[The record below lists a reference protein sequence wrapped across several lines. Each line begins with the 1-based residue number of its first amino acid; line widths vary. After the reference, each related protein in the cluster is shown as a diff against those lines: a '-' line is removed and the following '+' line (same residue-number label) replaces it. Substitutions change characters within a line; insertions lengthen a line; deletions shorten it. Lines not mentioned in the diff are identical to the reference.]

1 MFKVLNS
8 PNHLTYYIK
17 FLNRQKVFWTLF
29 LLLLGFDGISQLIK
43 VNDMLTQEPLS
54 DVYIFNEK
62 KNKYTSTND
71 NGFFD
76 LKLFSVKDT
85 LTLSII
91 GYDDKKITVDDIIL
105 SSSLIEMSVNE
116 KKLSEIVL
124 SVARTASQSK
134 KITQKVEIINKKS
147 IIKNSP
153 ATGAEVLLLAPSVR
167 VQKSQGG
174 GGSPIIRG
182 FEANRVLLVV
192 DGVRMNNGIFRS
204 GHLQNAI
211 TVDPNSLERVEI
223 IYGSSSVGYGSD
235 ALGGVVHYYTKT
247 PKINNAQKLTNFF
260 SSTFNSSRQSVVH
273 HLNSEASFNKS
284 AILTSFTFSKFGDI
298 IMGKNRRHGFQDWGL
313 VNEYSSNSNNLY
325 FESPSENKNPN
336 IQKNSGY
343 SQVDFLQKIIFT
355 LPKEK
360 QLLINLQFSNSSNIP
375 RFDKLNEMIKNK
387 LRFAEWNYGPQK
399 RLLISPQLKIFPNK
413 RFLYKGTITAAYQW
427 VRESRIQRRF
437 ESLDRINQDENV
449 NIFSLNADFEMPK
462 TKKISVVYGFEL
474 IGNKIKSS
482 AFREKLSVLGNRI
495 TKTEFLGKFPSRYPN
510 NGSSY
515 YVSAVYSNLRLDLNT
530 KSSVSLGARY
540 TSTKIKASW
549 VNEQFLKSRNLDLK
563 TKNNALTGSI
573 SSSYRPNK
581 NVKMN
586 ILLSTGFRSPNI
598 DDIGK
603 IRENR
608 GILIVPNPELKPEY
622 VYNFEGGLTFSS
634 EDIFSVEGR
643 FFNSNIKN
651 YIGRIISPFSNDV
664 SNNEIWSTII
674 DKEKLST
681 QINQNIGNAR
691 IYGVSFDGMVR
702 FLPSLNVVGNINFTD
717 STINKQIGPLPSIL
731 PLYGNVR
738 INYNKQK
745 FNLTLSNNFSGRK
758 LLQNYSTGGEDKI
771 EETPIINNKN
781 GNIIYFGSP
790 KWSIYSITAALDH
803 NQNIRTS
810 FSIENIFDLHYKEF
824 ASGISAP
831 GRSIILNLNIK
842 F

>member
-8 PNHLTYYIK
+8 PNRWIYYIK
-17 FLNRQKVFWTLF
+17 FLNRFKVLLIIIILF
-29 LLLLGFDGISQLIK
+29 SCFDGISQLVK

-54 DVYIFNEK
+54 DVYIFNESK
-62 KNKYTSTND
+62 KKYTSTN
-71 NGFFD
+71 NSGVFD
-76 LKLFSVKDT
+76 LNFFSVKDT
-85 LTLSII
+85 LTLSLI
-91 GYDDKKITVDDIIL
+91 GYDDKKITVEDVIFN
-105 SSSLIEMSVNE
+105 SSLIEMSVNE

-134 KITQKVEIINKKS
+134 KITQKVEIINKNS
-147 IIKNSP
+147 IVKNSP

-174 GGSPIIRG
+174 GGSPVIRG

-235 ALGGVVHYYTKT
+235 AVGGVVHYYTKT

-298 IMGKNRRHGFQDWGL
+298 IMGKNRQHGFQNWGL
-313 VNEYSSNSNNLY
+313 VNEYSSNSSSLY
-325 FESPSENKNPN
+325 FESSSKNNNPH

-343 SQVDFLQKIIFT
+343 SQVDFLQKIVFT

-360 QLLINLQFSNSSNIP
+360 QLLINFQFSNSSNIP
-375 RFDKLNEMIKNK
+375 RFDKLNEMTRNK

-399 RLLISPQLKIFPNK
+399 RLLISPQLKIFPK
-413 RFLYKGTITAAYQW
+413 KKYLYKGNIIAAYQW
-427 VRESRIQRRF
+427 VKESRIQRRF
-437 ESLDRINQDENV
+437 ESLERINQNENV
-449 NIFSLNADFEMPK
+449 NIFSLNADFEMQK
-462 TKKISVVYGFEL
+462 TRKISIVYGFEFV
-474 IGNKIKSS
+474 GNKIKSD
-482 AFREKLSVLGNRI
+482 AFKERLTVLGNTI
-495 TKTEFLGKFPSRYPN
+495 TQTQFSGKFPSRYPN

-515 YVSAVYSNLRLDLNT
+515 FVSAGYSNLRLDMNSKL
-530 KSSVSLGARY
+530 SVSLGARY

-549 VNEQFLKSRNLDLK
+549 VNEQFLKSRNLNLK

-581 NVKMN
+581 KVKMN
-586 ILLSTGFRSPNI
+586 ILFSTGFRSPNI

-608 GILIVPNPELKPEY
+608 GVLIIPNPELQPEY
-622 VYNFEGGLTFSS
+622 VYNFEGGLTFSN
-634 EDIFSVEGR
+634 DDFFSIEGR

-651 YIGRIISPFSNDV
+651 YIGRIISPFTNDL
-664 SNNEIWSTII
+664 SDSDIWSLII
-674 DKEKLST
+674 DKQKLST

-691 IYGVSFDGMVR
+691 IYGVSIDGKAKLFSGFNIM
-702 FLPSLNVVGNINFTD
+702 GNINLTD
-717 STINKQIGPLPSIL
+717 NTINKKIGQIPSIL

-738 INYNKQK
+738 INYNSKK

-758 LLQNYSTGGEDKI
+758 LSQDYSRGGEDKI
-771 EETPIINNKN
+771 EETPIINNEK
-781 GNIIYFGSP
+781 GNIMYYGSP
-790 KWSIYSITAALDH
+790 KWSIYSISAALDH
-803 NQNIRTS
+803 NENVRTS

-824 ASGISAP
+824 ASAISSP
-831 GRSIILNLNIK
+831 GRAIILNLNVK

>member
-1 MFKVLNS
+1 M
-8 PNHLTYYIK
+8 YCIK
-17 FLNRQKVFWTLF
+17 FLNRQKVFLIIF
-29 LLLLGFDGISQLIK
+29 LLTRGFYCVSQVVR

-54 DVYIFNEK
+54 DVYIFNENK
-62 KNKYTSTND
+62 KKYTSTNN
-71 NGFFD
+71 NGIFD
-76 LKLFSVKDT
+76 LNIFSVKDT
-85 LTLSII
+85 LTLGLI
-91 GYDDKKITVDDIIL
+91 GYDDKKITVEDIISNSNL
-105 SSSLIEMSVNE
+105 VEMSVNE

-124 SVARTASQSK
+124 SVARTALQSE
-134 KITQKVEIINKKS
+134 KISQKVEIINKNL

-174 GGSPIIRG
+174 GGSPVIRG

-260 SSTFNSSRQSVVH
+260 SSTFNSARQSFVY

-284 AILTSFTFSKFGDI
+284 AIISSFTFSKFGDI
-298 IMGKNRRHGFQDWGL
+298 LMGKNRQHGFQNWGL
-313 VNEYSSNSNNLY
+313 VNEYSSNSNSMY
-325 FESPSENKNPN
+325 FETPSKNNNPN

-343 SQVDFLQKIIFT
+343 SQVDFLQKIVFT

-375 RFDKLNEMIKNK
+375 RFDKLNEMMKNN

-399 RLLISPQLKIFPNK
+399 RLLISPQLKIFPK
-413 RFLYKGTITAAYQW
+413 KKYLYKGTIVAAYQW
-427 VRESRIQRRF
+427 VKESRIQRRF
-437 ESLDRINQDENV
+437 ESQDRINQNENV
-449 NIFSLNADFEMPK
+449 NIYSLNADFEMPK
-462 TKKISVVYGFEL
+462 TRKISVVYGFEL
-474 IGNKIKSS
+474 VGNKIKSD
-482 AFREKLSVLGNRI
+482 AFRERLSVTGNTI
-495 TKTEFLGKFPSRYPN
+495 TQTQFVGRFPSRYPN

-515 YVSAVYSNLRLDLNT
+515 FVSAAYSNLRMDLNT

-549 VNEQFLKSRNLDLK
+549 INEQFLKSRNLDLK

-581 NVKMN
+581 NLKLN
-586 ILLSTGFRSPNI
+586 ILFSTGFRSPNI

-608 GILIVPNPELKPEY
+608 GILIIPNPELKPEY
-622 VYNFEGGLTFSS
+622 VYNLEGGLTFSND
-634 EDIFSVEGR
+634 DIFSIEGR

-651 YIGRIISPFSNDV
+651 YIGRIISPFSEDL
-664 SNNEIWSTII
+664 SNSNIWSLII
-674 DKEKLST
+674 EKEKLST

-691 IYGVSFDGMVR
+691 IYGVSIDGMVN
-702 FLPSLNVVGNINFTD
+702 FLNGLTFMGNINLTD
-717 STINKQIGPLPSIL
+717 STLNKQIGLLPSIL
-731 PLYGNVR
+731 PLFGNFR
-738 INYNKQK
+738 INYKKEK

-758 LLQNYSTGGEDKI
+758 LPQDYSRGGEDKI
-771 EETPIINNKN
+771 EETPIINVKK
-781 GNIIYFGSP
+781 GNIMYYGSP
-790 KWSIYSITAALDH
+790 KWSIYSITGGFDH
-803 NQNIRTS
+803 NEKIRTS

-831 GRSIILNLNIK
+831 GRSIILNLNLK

>member
-1 MFKVLNS
+1 MCRVLRS
-8 PNHLTYYIK
+8 PNHFMYYIK
-17 FLNRQKVFWTLF
+17 FLNRQKLF
-29 LLLLGFDGISQLIK
+29 LIIFLLARGFYVVSQVVK

-54 DVYIFNEK
+54 DVYIFNENK
-62 KNKYTSTND
+62 KKYTSTNN
-71 NGFFD
+71 NGIFD
-76 LKLFSVKDT
+76 LNIFSVKDT
-85 LTLSII
+85 LTLGLI
-91 GYDDKKITVDDIIL
+91 GYDDKKITVEDII
-105 SSSLIEMSVNE
+105 SNSNLIEMSLNE

-124 SVARTASQSK
+124 SVARTALQSE
-134 KITQKVEIINKKS
+134 KISQKVEIINKNS

-174 GGSPIIRG
+174 GGSPVIRG
-182 FEANRVLLVV
+182 FESNRVLLVV

-204 GHLQNAI
+204 GHLQSAI

-260 SSTFNSSRQSVVH
+260 SSTFNSARQSFVY
-273 HLNSEASFNKS
+273 HLNSEASLNKS
-284 AILTSFTFSKFGDI
+284 AIITSFTFSKFGDI
-298 IMGKNRRHGFQDWGL
+298 VMGKNRQHGFQNWGL
-313 VNEYSSNSNNLY
+313 VNEYSSNSNSIY
-325 FESPSENKNPN
+325 FETPSKNDNPN

-343 SQVDFLQKIIFT
+343 SQVDFLQKIVFT

-375 RFDKLNEMIKNK
+375 RFDKLNEMMKNR

-399 RLLISPQLKIFPNK
+399 RLLISPQLKIFPK
-413 RFLYKGTITAAYQW
+413 KKYLYKGTIIAAYQW
-427 VRESRIQRRF
+427 VKESRIQRRF
-437 ESLDRINQDENV
+437 ESLDRINQNENV

-462 TKKISVVYGFEL
+462 TRKLSVVYGFEL
-474 IGNKIKSS
+474 VGNKIKSD
-482 AFREKLSVLGNRI
+482 AFRERLSVIGNTI
-495 TKTEFLGKFPSRYPN
+495 TQTQFVGRFPSRYPN

-515 YVSAVYSNLRLDLNT
+515 FVSAAYSNLRVDFNT

-540 TSTKIKASW
+540 TSTKVKASW
-549 VNEQFLKSRNLDLK
+549 INEQYLKSRNLDFK

-581 NVKMN
+581 NVKLN
-586 ILLSTGFRSPNI
+586 ILFSTGFRSPNI

-608 GILIVPNPELKPEY
+608 GILIIPNPELKPEY
-622 VYNFEGGLTFSS
+622 VYNFEGGLTFSNN
-634 EDIFSVEGR
+634 DVFSIEGR

-651 YIGRIISPFSNDV
+651 YIGRIISPFSENL
-664 SNNEIWSTII
+664 SNSNIWSLII
-674 DKEKLST
+674 EKEKLST

-691 IYGVSFDGMVR
+691 IYGVSVDGIVNY
-702 FLPSLNVVGNINFTD
+702 LNGFTIMGNINLTG

-738 INYNKQK
+738 VNYNTGK
-745 FNLTLSNNFSGRK
+745 FNLTLTKNFSGRK
-758 LLQNYSTGGEDKI
+758 LSQDYSRGGEDKI
-771 EETPIINNKN
+771 EETPIINNKKE
-781 GNIIYFGSP
+781 NIMYYGSP
-790 KWSIYSITAALDH
+790 KWSIYSITGAFDH
-803 NQNIRTS
+803 NEKIRTS

-831 GRSIILNLNIK
+831 GRSIIFNLNVK

>member
-8 PNHLTYYIK
+8 PNLFIYYIK
-17 FLNRQKVFWTLF
+17 FLSRHKLLLIIF
-29 LLLLGFDGISQLIK
+29 LLLSGLDGNSQLVK
-43 VNDMLTQEPLS
+43 VNDMLTQEPLE
-54 DVYIFNEK
+54 DVYIFNENK
-62 KNKYTSTND
+62 KKYTSTNK

-85 LTLSII
+85 LTLSLI
-91 GYDDKKITVDDIIL
+91 GYDDKKVTVEDLIYN
-105 SSSLIEMSVNE
+105 SSLIEMSVNE

-134 KITQKVEIINKKS
+134 KITQKVEIINKNS
-147 IIKNSP
+147 IIKNFP
-153 ATGAEVLLLAPSVR
+153 ATGAEVLLLAPSIR

-174 GGSPIIRG
+174 GCSPVIRG

-192 DGVRMNNGIFRS
+192 DGVRMNNGIFRA

-298 IMGKNRRHGFQDWGL
+298 IMGKNRQHGFQNWGL
-313 VNEYSSNSNNLY
+313 VNEYSSNSNSLY
-325 FESPSENKNPN
+325 FKSPSKNTNPN
-336 IQKNSGY
+336 IQKKSGY
-343 SQVDFLQKIIFT
+343 SQVDFLQKIVFT

-375 RFDKLNEMIKNK
+375 RFDKLNEMVKNK

-399 RLLISPQLKIFPNK
+399 RLLISPQLKIFPK
-413 RFLYKGTITAAYQW
+413 KKYLYKGTIIAAYQW
-427 VRESRIQRRF
+427 VKESRIQRRF
-437 ESLDRINQDENV
+437 QSLERVSQNENV

-462 TKKISVVYGFEL
+462 TKKTSVVYGFEFV
-474 IGNKIKSS
+474 GNRIKSD
-482 AFREKLSVLGNRI
+482 AFREKLSVLGNTI
-495 TKTEFLGKFPSRYPN
+495 TETQFLGKFPSRYPN

-515 YVSAVYSNLRLDLNT
+515 FVAAAYSNFRLDLNS
-530 KSSVSLGARY
+530 KSSVSFGTRY
-540 TSTKIKASW
+540 TSTKIKANW
-549 VNEQFLKSRNLDLK
+549 TNELFLKSRSLK
-563 TKNNALTGSI
+563 LRTINNALTGSI

-586 ILLSTGFRSPNI
+586 ILYSTGFRSPNI

-608 GILIVPNPELKPEY
+608 GVLIIPNPELKPEY
-622 VYNFEGGLTFSS
+622 VYNFEGGLTFSND
-634 EDIFSVEGR
+634 DIFSIEGR

-651 YIGRIISPFSNDV
+651 YIGRIVSPFSEDL
-664 SNNEIWSTII
+664 SNNEIWSLILEK
-674 DKEKLST
+674 DKLST

-691 IYGVSFDGMVR
+691 VFGVSIDGMAKLLTG
-702 FLPSLNVVGNINFTD
+702 FTIMGNINLTD
-717 STINKQIGPLPSIL
+717 STINEEIGPLPSIL
-731 PLYGNVR
+731 PLYGNFR

-745 FNLTLSNNFSGRK
+745 FNLSLSNNFSGKK
-758 LLQNYSTGGEDKI
+758 LSQDYSRGGEDKI
-771 EETPIINNKN
+771 EETPIVSNRN
-781 GNIIYFGSP
+781 GNIIYYGSP
-790 KWSIYSITAALDH
+790 KWSIYSFTAALDY
-803 NQNIRTS
+803 NENIRTS
-810 FSIENIFDLHYKEF
+810 FSIDNIFDLHYKEF
-824 ASGISAP
+824 ASGISGP
-831 GRSIILNLNIK
+831 GRSIIINLNVK

>member
-1 MFKVLNS
+1 MFRVLRS
-8 PNHLTYYIK
+8 PNHLIYYIK
-17 FLNRQKVFWTLF
+17 FLNRHKLF
-29 LLLLGFDGISQLIK
+29 LIIFLLARCYYGFSQLVK

-54 DVYIFNEK
+54 DVYIFNENK
-62 KNKYTSTND
+62 KKYTSTNN
-71 NGFFD
+71 NGIFD
-76 LKLFSVKDT
+76 LNIFSVKDT
-85 LTLSII
+85 ITLGLI
-91 GYDDKKITVDDIIL
+91 GYDDKKITVEDII
-105 SSSLIEMSVNE
+105 SNSNLIEMSLNE

-124 SVARTASQSK
+124 SVARTALQSE
-134 KITQKVEIINKKS
+134 KISQKVEIINKNS

-153 ATGAEVLLLAPSVR
+153 TTGAEVLLLAPSVR

-174 GGSPIIRG
+174 GGSPVIRG
-182 FEANRVLLVV
+182 FESNRVLLVV

-260 SSTFNSSRQSVVH
+260 SSTFNSARQSFVY

-284 AILTSFTFSKFGDI
+284 AIITSFTFSKFGDI
-298 IMGKNRRHGFQDWGL
+298 VMGKNRRHGFQNWGL
-313 VNEYSSNSNNLY
+313 VNEYSSNSNSIY
-325 FESPSENKNPN
+325 FETPSKNNNPN
-336 IQKNSGY
+336 IQKKSGY
-343 SQVDFLQKIIFT
+343 SQVDFLQKIVFT

-375 RFDKLNEMIKNK
+375 RFDKLNEMMKNK

-399 RLLISPQLKIFPNK
+399 RLLISPQLKIFPK
-413 RFLYKGTITAAYQW
+413 KKYLYKGTIIAAYQW
-427 VRESRIQRRF
+427 VKESRIQRRF
-437 ESLDRINQDENV
+437 ESLDRINQNENV

-462 TKKISVVYGFEL
+462 TRKISVVYGFEL
-474 IGNKIKSS
+474 VGNKIKSD
-482 AFREKLSVLGNRI
+482 AFRERLSVIGNTI
-495 TKTEFLGKFPSRYPN
+495 TQTQFVGRFPSRYPN

-515 YVSAVYSNLRLDLNT
+515 FVSAAYSNLRVDFNT

-549 VNEQFLKSRNLDLK
+549 INEQFLKSRNLDFK

-581 NVKMN
+581 NIKLN
-586 ILLSTGFRSPNI
+586 ILFSTGFRSPNI

-608 GILIVPNPELKPEY
+608 GIIIIPNPELKPEY
-622 VYNFEGGLTFSS
+622 VYNFEGGLTFSND
-634 EDIFSVEGR
+634 DIFSIEGR

-651 YIGRIISPFSNDV
+651 YIGRIISPFSEDL
-664 SNNEIWSTII
+664 SNSNIWSLII
-674 DKEKLST
+674 EKEKLST

-691 IYGVSFDGMVR
+691 IYGVSIDGMVN
-702 FLPSLNVVGNINFTD
+702 FLNSFTIMGNINLTD

-731 PLYGNVR
+731 PLYGNIRV
-738 INYNKQK
+738 NYKKEK

-758 LLQNYSTGGEDKI
+758 LSQEYSRGGEDKI
-771 EETPIINNKN
+771 EETPIINIKK
-781 GNIIYFGSP
+781 GNIMYYGSP
-790 KWSIYSITAALDH
+790 KWSIYSITGAFDH
-803 NQNIRTS
+803 NEKIRTS

-831 GRSIILNLNIK
+831 GRSIILNLNVK

>member
-1 MFKVLNS
+1 
-8 PNHLTYYIK
+8 
-17 FLNRQKVFWTLF
+17 
-29 LLLLGFDGISQLIK
+29 
-43 VNDMLTQEPLS
+43 MLTQEALS
-54 DVYIFNEK
+54 DVYIFNEDRK
-62 KNKYTSTND
+62 RYTSTNND
-71 NGFFD
+71 GIFD
-76 LKLFSVKDT
+76 LKFFSVKDT
-85 LTLSII
+85 LTLSLI
-91 GYDDKKITVDDIIL
+91 GYDNKKITVGDIIFN
-105 SSSLIEMSVNE
+105 SNIIEMSVNE

-124 SVARTASQSK
+124 SVARTALQSK
-134 KITQKVEIINKKS
+134 KITQKVEIINKNS

-153 ATGAEVLLLAPSVR
+153 ATGAEVLLLAPSIR

-174 GGSPIIRG
+174 GGSPVIRG

-235 ALGGVVHYYTKT
+235 ALGGVIHYYTKT

-260 SSTFNSSRQSVVH
+260 SSTFNSSRQSVIH

-298 IMGKNRRHGFQDWGL
+298 IMGKNRQHGFQNWGL
-313 VNEYSSNSNNLY
+313 VNEYSSNSSSLY
-325 FESPSENKNPN
+325 FEFPSNNKNPN

-343 SQVDFLQKIIFT
+343 SQVDFLQKIVFT

-375 RFDKLNEMIKNK
+375 RFDKLNEVKKNR
-387 LRFAEWNYGPQK
+387 LRFAEWSYGPQK
-399 RLLISPQLKIFPNK
+399 RLLISPQLKIFPHK
-413 RFLYKGTITAAYQW
+413 KFLYKGNIIAAYQW
-427 VRESRIQRRF
+427 VKESRIQRRF
-437 ESLDRINQDENV
+437 ESLERVNQNENV

-462 TKKISVVYGFEL
+462 TKKISVVYGFEF
-474 IGNKIKSS
+474 IGNKIKSD
-482 AFREKLSVLGNRI
+482 AFKERLSIYGNTI
-495 TKTEFLGKFPSRYPN
+495 TKTQFLGKFPSRYPN

-515 YVSAVYSNLRLDLNT
+515 FVSAAYSNMRLDLNS

-549 VNEQFLKSRNLDLK
+549 INEQFLKSSNLDLN
-563 TKNNALTGSI
+563 TKNSAFTGSI

-586 ILLSTGFRSPNI
+586 ILFSTGFRSPNI

-608 GILIVPNPELKPEY
+608 GVLIIPNPELKPEY
-622 VYNFEGGLTFSS
+622 VYNFEGGLTFSNN
-634 EDIFSVEGR
+634 DIFSIEGR

-651 YIGRIISPFSNDV
+651 YIGRIISPFSNNL
-664 SNNEIWSTII
+664 SNISIWSLIL
-674 DKEKLST
+674 DEEKLST
-681 QINQNIGNAR
+681 QINDNIGNAR
-691 IYGVSFDGMVR
+691 IYGFSVDGR
-702 FLPSLNVVGNINFTD
+702 AKLFPGFTITGNVNLTEA
-717 STINKQIGPLPSIL
+717 TINKKIGPLPSIL
-731 PLYGNVR
+731 PLYGNLR
-738 INYNKQK
+738 FNYNKQK
-745 FNLTLSNNFSGRK
+745 FNLTLSNYFSGKKSSRDF
-758 LLQNYSTGGEDKI
+758 SRGGEDKI
-771 EETPIINNKN
+771 EETPIINSKM
-781 GNIIYFGSP
+781 GNIVYYGSP
-790 KWSIYSITAALDH
+790 KWSIYSFTASFDH
-803 NQNIRTS
+803 NENVRTS
-810 FSIENIFDLHYKEF
+810 FSLENIFDLHYKEF

-831 GRSIILNLNIK
+831 GRSIILNLNVK

>member
-1 MFKVLNS
+1 MFKVLKNQ
-8 PNHLTYYIK
+8 NHLMYYIK
-17 FLNRQKVFWTLF
+17 FLNRHKVLLIIF
-29 LLLLGFDGISQLIK
+29 LLLRGFYGFSQFVK

-54 DVYIFNEK
+54 DVYIFNENK
-62 KNKYTSTND
+62 KKYTSTND
-71 NGFFD
+71 NGVFD
-76 LKLFSVKDT
+76 LKFFSAKDT
-85 LTLSII
+85 LTLNLI
-91 GYDDKKITVDDIIL
+91 GYDDKKITVEDIIFN
-105 SSSLIEMSVNE
+105 SSLIEMSVNE

-134 KITQKVEIINKKS
+134 KITQKVEIINKNS

-174 GGSPIIRG
+174 GGSPVIRG

-211 TVDPNSLERVEI
+211 TVDPNGLERVEI

-260 SSTFNSSRQSVVH
+260 SSTFNSSRQSVIH

-298 IMGKNRRHGFQDWGL
+298 IMGENRQHGFQNWGL
-313 VNEYSSNSNNLY
+313 TNEYSSNSNSLY
-325 FESPSENKNPN
+325 FESPSKNNNPN

-343 SQVDFLQKIIFT
+343 SQVDFLQKIVFT

-375 RFDKLNEMIKNK
+375 RFDKLNEMMKNK

-399 RLLISPQLKIFPNK
+399 RLLISPQLKIFPK
-413 RFLYKGTITAAYQW
+413 KKYLYKGTIIAAYQW
-427 VRESRIQRRF
+427 IKESRIQRRF
-437 ESLDRINQDENV
+437 ESLDRINQNENV
-449 NIFSLNADFEMPK
+449 NVFSLNADFEMPK
-462 TKKISVVYGFEL
+462 TRKISIVYGFEFV
-474 IGNKIKSS
+474 GNKIKSN
-482 AFREKLSVLGNRI
+482 AFRERLSVLGNTI
-495 TKTEFLGKFPSRYPN
+495 TQTQFLGKFPSRYPN

-515 YVSAVYSNLRLDLNT
+515 FVSAGYSNLRLDLNS

-581 NVKMN
+581 NVKLN
-586 ILLSTGFRSPNI
+586 ILFSTGFRSPNI

-608 GILIVPNPELKPEY
+608 GVLIIPNPELKPEY
-622 VYNFEGGLTFSS
+622 VYNFEGGLTFSN
-634 EDIFSVEGR
+634 DDTFSIEGR

-651 YIGRIISPFSNDV
+651 YIGRVISPFSDGL
-664 SNNEIWSTII
+664 SNNDIWSLII

-691 IYGVSFDGMVR
+691 IYGVSIDGMAK
-702 FLPSLNVVGNINFTD
+702 FLSGFTILGNINLTD
-717 STINKQIGPLPSIL
+717 STINKQIGPLPSLL
-731 PLYGNVR
+731 PLYGNMR

-758 LLQNYSTGGEDKI
+758 LAKDFSSGGEDKI
-771 EETPIINNKN
+771 EETPIINSKR
-781 GNIIYFGSP
+781 GNVMYYGSP
-790 KWSIYSITAALDH
+790 KWSIYSITAALDY
-803 NQNIRTS
+803 NKNVRTS

-831 GRSIILNLNIK
+831 GRSIILNLIVK

>member
-8 PNHLTYYIK
+8 PNHFIYYIK
-17 FLNRQKVFWTLF
+17 FLNKYKLLYVIF
-29 LLLLGFDGISQLIK
+29 LLISGLEGISQVVK

-54 DVYIFNEK
+54 DVYIFNEDK
-62 KNKYTSTND
+62 KKYTSTNN
-71 NGFFD
+71 NGLFD
-76 LKLFSVKDT
+76 LKFFSQKDT
-85 LTLSII
+85 LTLSLI
-91 GYDDKKITVDDIIL
+91 GYDDKKITVEDIIYN
-105 SSSLIEMSVNE
+105 SSLIEMNVNE

-134 KITQKVEIINKKS
+134 KITQKVEIINKNS

-174 GGSPIIRG
+174 GGSPVIRG

-204 GHLQNAI
+204 GHLQSAI

-223 IYGSSSVGYGSD
+223 IYGPSSVGYGSD

-298 IMGKNRRHGFQDWGL
+298 IMGKNRKHGFQNWGL
-313 VNEYSSNSNNLY
+313 VNEYSSNSNSLY
-325 FESPSENKNPN
+325 FKSSSKNTNPE

-343 SQVDFLQKIIFT
+343 SQVDFLQKIVFT
-355 LPKEK
+355 LPKER

-375 RFDKLNEMIKNK
+375 RFDKLNEIEKNK

-399 RLLISPQLKIFPNK
+399 RLLISPQLKIFPK
-413 RFLYKGTITAAYQW
+413 KKYLYKGTIIAAYQW
-427 VRESRIQRRF
+427 VKESRIQRRF
-437 ESLDRINQDENV
+437 QSLERINQNENV
-449 NIFSLNADFEMPK
+449 NVFSLNADFEMPK
-462 TKKISVVYGFEL
+462 TKKTSVVYGFEFV
-474 IGNKIKSS
+474 GNKIKSD
-482 AFREKLSVLGNRI
+482 AFREKLSVQGNTI
-495 TKTEFLGKFPSRYPN
+495 TKTQFLGKFPSRYPN

-515 YVSAVYSNLRLDLNT
+515 FVSAAYSNFRLNLNS
-530 KSSVSLGARY
+530 KSSVSFGARY
-540 TSTKIKASW
+540 TSTKIKANW
-549 VNEQFLKSRNLDLK
+549 VNEQFLKSRNLNLR

-581 NVKMN
+581 NIKLN
-586 ILLSTGFRSPNI
+586 ILCSTGFRSPNI

-608 GILIVPNPELKPEY
+608 GILIIPNPELKPEY
-622 VYNFEGGLTFSS
+622 VFNFEGGLTLSS
-634 EDIFSVEGR
+634 DDIFSIEGR

-651 YIGRIISPFSNDV
+651 YIGRIISPFSEDL
-664 SNNEIWSTII
+664 SNSGIWSLFL
-674 DKEKLST
+674 EKDRLST

-691 IYGVSFDGMVR
+691 IHGVSVDGIAKFFSAFTIM
-702 FLPSLNVVGNINFTD
+702 GNINLTD

-731 PLYGNVR
+731 PLYGNIG
-738 INYNKQK
+738 INYNTQK
-745 FNLTLSNNFSGRK
+745 FNLTLKNNFSGRK
-758 LLQNYSTGGEDKI
+758 LSRDYSRGGEDKI
-771 EETPIINNKN
+771 EETPIISNKN
-781 GNIIYFGSP
+781 GNIIYYGSP
-790 KWSIYSITAALDH
+790 KWSIYSFTAALDY
-803 NQNIRTS
+803 NENLRTS
-810 FSIENIFDLHYKEF
+810 FSIDNIFDLHYKEF

-831 GRSIILNLNIK
+831 GRSIIINLNVK

>member
-29 LLLLGFDGISQLIK
+29 LLLIGFDGISQLIK

-91 GYDDKKITVDDIIL
+91 GYDDKKITIEDIIL
-105 SSSLIEMSVNE
+105 SSGLIEMSVNE

-313 VNEYSSNSNNLY
+313 VNEYSSNSNNLF
-325 FESPSENKNPN
+325 FESSSENKNPN

-375 RFDKLNEMIKNK
+375 RFDKLNEMMKNK

-449 NIFSLNADFEMPK
+449 NIFSLNADFDMPK

-634 EDIFSVEGR
+634 EDIFSIEGR

-674 DKEKLST
+674 GKEKLST

-702 FLPSLNVVGNINFTD
+702 FLSSLNVVGNINFTD

-781 GNIIYFGSP
+781 GNIIYYGSP

-831 GRSIILNLNIK
+831 GRSIILKLNIK

>member
-8 PNHLTYYIK
+8 PNHSIYYIK
-17 FLNRQKVFWTLF
+17 FFNRHKVLLIIF
-29 LLLLGFDGISQLIK
+29 LLLKGFYGISQQIK
-43 VNDMLTQEPLS
+43 VTDMLTQEPLS
-54 DVYIFNEK
+54 DVYIFNENK
-62 KNKYTSTND
+62 KKYTSTNN
-71 NGFFD
+71 NGIFD
-76 LKLFSVKDT
+76 LKFFSVKDT
-85 LTLSII
+85 LTFSLI
-91 GYDDKKITVDDIIL
+91 GYDDKKITVEEVI
-105 SSSLIEMSVNE
+105 SNSSLIEMSVNE

-124 SVARTASQSK
+124 SVARTALQSK
-134 KITQKVEIINKKS
+134 KITQKVEIINKNS
-147 IIKNSP
+147 IVKNSP

-174 GGSPIIRG
+174 GGSPVIRG

-211 TVDPNSLERVEI
+211 TVDPNSLERVEV

-260 SSTFNSSRQSVVH
+260 SSTFNSSRQSIVH

-298 IMGKNRRHGFQDWGL
+298 LMGKNRRHGFQNWGL
-313 VNEYSSNSNNLY
+313 VNEYSSNSSSLY
-325 FESPSENKNPN
+325 FESSSKNNNPN

-343 SQVDFLQKIIFT
+343 SQVDFLQKIVFT

-360 QLLINLQFSNSSNIP
+360 QLLINFQFSNSSNIP
-375 RFDKLNEMIKNK
+375 RFDKLNEMTKNK

-413 RFLYKGTITAAYQW
+413 KYLYKGTFIAAYQW
-427 VRESRIQRRF
+427 VKESRIQRRF
-437 ESLDRINQDENV
+437 ESLDRINQNENV

-462 TKKISVVYGFEL
+462 TNKISIVYGFEF
-474 IGNKIKSS
+474 IGNKIKSN
-482 AFREKLSVLGNRI
+482 AFRERLTVLGNTI
-495 TKTEFLGKFPSRYPN
+495 TQTQFLGKFPSRYPN

-515 YVSAVYSNLRLDLNT
+515 FVSATYSNIRLDLNS

-563 TKNNALTGSI
+563 TKNSALTGSI

-586 ILLSTGFRSPNI
+586 ILFSTGFRSPNI

-608 GILIVPNPELKPEY
+608 GVLIIPNPELKPEY
-622 VYNFEGGLTFSS
+622 VYNFEGGLSFSND
-634 EDIFSVEGR
+634 DIFSIEGR

-651 YIGRIISPFSNDV
+651 YIGRIISPFSNNLSD
-664 SNNEIWSTII
+664 SGIWSLIT

-681 QINQNIGNAR
+681 QINQNIGDAR
-691 IYGVSFDGMVR
+691 IYGVSIDGMAK
-702 FLPSLNVVGNINFTD
+702 FFPSFTIMGNINLTD
-717 STINKQIGPLPSIL
+717 STVNKQIGPLPSIL

-738 INYNKQK
+738 VNYNKQK

-758 LLQNYSTGGEDKI
+758 LSQDYSRGGEDKI
-771 EETPIINNKN
+771 EETPIINSKK
-781 GNIIYFGSP
+781 GNIMYYGSP
-790 KWSIYSITAALDH
+790 EWSIYSITAAFDH
-803 NQNIRTS
+803 NETVRTS
-810 FSIENIFDLHYKEF
+810 LSIENIFDLHYKEF

-831 GRSIILNLNIK
+831 GRSIILNLNVK

>member
-1 MFKVLNS
+1 MYRVLRN
-8 PNHLTYYIK
+8 PNHFMYYIK
-17 FLNRQKVFWTLF
+17 FLNRQKLF
-29 LLLLGFDGISQLIK
+29 LIIFLLARGFYGVSQVVK
-43 VNDMLTQEPLS
+43 VNDMLTQEPLT
-54 DVYIFNEK
+54 DVYIFNENK
-62 KNKYTSTND
+62 KKYTSTNSI
-71 NGFFD
+71 GIFD
-76 LKLFSVKDT
+76 LNIFSVKDT
-85 LTLSII
+85 LTLGLI
-91 GYDDKKITVDDIIL
+91 GYDDKKITVEDII
-105 SSSLIEMSVNE
+105 SNSNLIEMSLNE

-124 SVARTASQSK
+124 SVARTALQSE
-134 KITQKVEIINKKS
+134 KISQKVEIINKNS

-174 GGSPIIRG
+174 GGSPVIRG
-182 FEANRVLLVV
+182 FESNRILLVV

-235 ALGGVVHYYTKT
+235 ALGGVIHYYTKT

-260 SSTFNSSRQSVVH
+260 SSTFNSARQSFVY

-284 AILTSFTFSKFGDI
+284 AIITSFTFSKFGDI
-298 IMGKNRRHGFQDWGL
+298 VMGKNRRHGFQNWGL
-313 VNEYSSNSNNLY
+313 VKEYSSNSNSIF
-325 FESPSENKNPN
+325 FETPSKNDNPN

-343 SQVDFLQKIIFT
+343 SQVDFLQKIVFT

-360 QLLINLQFSNSSNIP
+360 QLLINFQFSNSSNIP

-399 RLLISPQLKIFPNK
+399 RLLISPQLKIFPK
-413 RFLYKGTITAAYQW
+413 KKYLYKGIIIAAYQW
-427 VRESRIQRRF
+427 VKESRINRRF
-437 ESLDRINQDENV
+437 ESLDRINQNENV

-462 TKKISVVYGFEL
+462 TRKISVVYGFEL
-474 IGNKIKSS
+474 VGNKIKSN
-482 AFREKLSVLGNRI
+482 AFRERLSVIENTI
-495 TKTEFLGKFPSRYPN
+495 TQTQFVGRFPSRYPN

-515 YVSAVYSNLRLDLNT
+515 FVSAAYSNLRIDFNT

-549 VNEQFLKSRNLDLK
+549 INEQFLKSRNLDLK
-563 TKNNALTGSI
+563 TKNNALTGSF
-573 SSSYRPNK
+573 SSSYRPNE
-581 NVKMN
+581 NVKLN
-586 ILLSTGFRSPNI
+586 ILFSTGFRSPNI

-608 GILIVPNPELKPEY
+608 GILIIPNPELKPEY
-622 VYNFEGGLTFSS
+622 VHNFEGGLTFSND
-634 EDIFSVEGR
+634 DIFSIEGR

-651 YIGRIISPFSNDV
+651 YIGRIISPFSEDL
-664 SNNEIWSTII
+664 SNSNIWSLII
-674 DKEKLST
+674 EKEKLST

-691 IYGVSFDGMVR
+691 IYGVSIDGMVN
-702 FLPSLNVVGNINFTD
+702 FLNVFSIMGNINLTD
-717 STINKQIGPLPSIL
+717 SAINKQIGPLPSIL

-738 INYNKQK
+738 INYKKEK

-758 LLQNYSTGGEDKI
+758 LSKDYSRGGEDKI
-771 EETPIINNKN
+771 EETPIINIKK
-781 GNIIYFGSP
+781 GNIMYYGSP
-790 KWSIYSITAALDH
+790 KWSIYSITGAFDH
-803 NQNIRTS
+803 NEKIRTS

-824 ASGISAP
+824 ASLCSKN
-831 GRSIILNLNIK
+831 SKTTL
-842 F
+842 